1 MSHGL
6 QDFKYPKH
14 FEIQC
19 NSKPSVFS
27 YPKKLEEKKEEKKK
41 RVETVALSTTAKNK
55 ARLARKRAKEE
66 GEKDTAMEVEKEDT
80 EDDMEKAEEKAKD
93 NEVESMEVD
102 VEEEAPEKK
111 MKKKREP
118 EPTFFRVTNPARITK
133 AQSEY
138 CEFDLNQRYRP
149 IRPDE
154 KPFGVIMLTD
164 STPNEEEDVGAIQ
177 APSLEP
183 EGECAPPEPFEWMP
197 PEHPDTGGAGNANA
211 SAPAVETVEEEEK

>member
-1 MSHGL
+1 M
-6 QDFKYPKH
+6 D
-14 FEIQC
+14 
-19 NSKPSVFS
+19 V
-27 YPKKLEEKKEEKKK
+27 
-41 RVETVALSTTAKNK
+41 
-55 ARLARKRAKEE
+55 
-66 GEKDTAMEVEKEDT
+66 DKEDT
-80 EDDMEKAEEKAKD
+80 EEDTDKADEKAK
-93 NEVESMEVD
+93 ESEGESMEVD

-111 MKKKREP
+111 IKKKREP
-118 EPTFFRVTNPARITK
+118 EPNFFRVTNPARITK

-149 IRPDE
+149 IRPED

-197 PEHPDTGGAGNANA
+197 PELIDADGAGDADA
-211 SAPAVETVEEEEK
+211 SVPAVETAEEEEK